1 MLRSINSYFI
11 NITGIIAVG
20 LIIYILFF
28 GQLLQDTWSLTIPKS
43 FLQLNTIFIS
53 ILIEAIPFILIGVI
67 IAGFIQIFI
76 TEEHIK
82 RWIPKNKYLAIVM
95 SCVVGALFPAC
106 ECGIVPIVRR
116 LVSKGVPLYAA
127 VGFLLTGPLIN
138 PIVILS
144 TYMAFGNDIKI
155 ASLRMGIGF
164 FAALVIAFSISFL
177 FKSNQLKTALAQQAS
192 TIEITKQD
200 NSLMKKI
207 HNMIKHSIDEFFD
220 MSKYLIIG
228 AFIAAALQTFV
239 TMKSLFIFGE
249 GLISTTIIMMGLAY
263 FLSLCSEADAFIGAS
278 FRNLVPKPAI
288 LSFLIYGPM
297 IDLKNTIML
306 LSAFKARFVLA
317 LFIVISVVVFI
328 FSLLS
333 SNLF

>member
-1 MLRSINSYFI
+1 MLRTINSYFV
-11 NITGIIAVG
+11 NISGLLVVG
-20 LIIYILFF
+20 LIIYILFI
-28 GQLLQDTWSLTIPKS
+28 GQLFTIPKS

-67 IAGFIQIFI
+67 IAGIIQIFI

-82 RWIPKNKYLAIVM
+82 RWIPKNKYLAIIM

-116 LVSKGVPLYAA
+116 LVAKGVPLYAA

-155 ASLRMGIGF
+155 ASLRMGVGF
-164 FAALVIAFSISFL
+164 IAALVIALLISFL
-177 FKSNQLKTALAQQAS
+177 FKSNQLKAGLAEPAS
-192 TIEITKQD
+192 TLEVPKQE
-200 NSLMKKI
+200 STFSKKI
-207 HNMIKHSIDEFFD
+207 HNVIKHSIDEFFD

-228 AFIAAALQTFV
+228 AFVAAALQTFV

-249 GLISTTIIMMGLAY
+249 GLISSTIIMMGLAY
-263 FLSLCSEADAFIGAS
+263 FMSLCSEADAFIGAS
-278 FRNLVPKPAI
+278 FKTLVPQPAI
-288 LSFLIYGPM
+288 LAFLVYGPM

-306 LSAFKARFVLA
+306 LSAFKAKFVLV
-317 LFIVISVVVFI
+317 LFGIISFVVFI
-328 FSLLS
+328 FTILS